1 MTVNVQKRRR
11 YRVRRMTRELP
22 AEREMSPGRRLYML
36 LTVIAAA
43 GVFVGAYSYS
53 GGEVNAGGGFVSAFV
68 TSLCSVGIYVLLFFF
83 GGLSAVGQPMGYI
96 LCFFKGLGTGYLAA
110 YAACAMK
117 SGDVCAALNILPF
130 EAVSMVTVIF
140 GARENIRMSSY
151 ISGRSFGALGEASD
165 EGSLRLYLAKFAL
178 ILLTG
183 IAAAA
188 MRGLMAAVL

>member
-1 MTVNVQKRRR
+1 M
-11 YRVRRMTRELP
+11 
-22 AEREMSPGRRLYML
+22 
-36 LTVIAAA
+36 
-43 GVFVGAYSYS
+43 
-53 GGEVNAGGGFVSAFV
+53 SAFV

-83 GGLSAVGQPMGYI
+83 GGLSAAGQPMGYI

-130 EAVSMVTVIF
+130 EAVSMVTVIL

-151 ISGRSFGALGEASD
+151 ISGRSFGASGAASD

-188 MRGLMAAVL
+188 VRGLMAAVL

>member
-43 GVFVGAYSYS
+43 GVFAGAYSYS
-53 GGEVNAGGGFVSAFV
+53 GGEINAEGGFV

-83 GGLSAVGQPMGYI
+83 GGLSAAGQPVGYI

-130 EAVSMVTVIF
+130 EAVSMVTVIL

-151 ISGRSFGALGEASD
+151 ISGRSFGASGAASD

-188 MRGLMAAVL
+188 VRGLMAAVL

>member
-1 MTVNVQKRRR
+1 
-11 YRVRRMTRELP
+11 
-22 AEREMSPGRRLYML
+22 
-36 LTVIAAA
+36 
-43 GVFVGAYSYS
+43 
-53 GGEVNAGGGFVSAFV
+53 
-68 TSLCSVGIYVLLFFF
+68 
-83 GGLSAVGQPMGYI
+83 
-96 LCFFKGLGTGYLAA
+96 
-110 YAACAMK
+110 MK
-117 SGDVCAALNILPF
+117 SGDGCAALNILPF

-151 ISGRSFGALGEASD
+151 ISGRSFGASGEASD

>member
-22 AEREMSPGRRLYML
+22 AEREISPGRRLYML

-43 GVFVGAYSYS
+43 GVFVGAYTYS
-53 GGEVNAGGGFVSAFV
+53 GGEVNAGGGFV

-83 GGLSAVGQPMGYI
+83 GGLSAAGQPMGYI

-151 ISGRSFGALGEASD
+151 ISGRSFGASGEASD
-165 EGSLRLYLAKFAL
+165 EGSLQLYLAKFAL

>member
-43 GVFVGAYSYS
+43 GVFVGAYTYS

-130 EAVSMVTVIF
+130 EAVNMVTVIF